1 MLSRIEK
8 HYFIE
13 LLILAFPIMIG
24 NLGHTLIGATDVLV
38 VAKYN
43 LNSLAAISIANA
55 ILFTIFIFGLGILT
69 AISIII
75 SNMRGAR
82 KPSKKYLLSSLVFSF
97 IMSVIFT
104 IICYCTK
111 YIIPFAGFE
120 KELVPYICEYIS
132 IVSFSIL
139 GMYFYEGIKQFLQAY
154 EIVKFPNMLL
164 LGAVVVNLVLDIVF
178 VFGYGIIPSMGVKG
192 AAYATSTVRM
202 LMGLIMFIYIFK
214 KINFKAKIDFSYM
227 KKLIKV
233 GSPIGLALLL
243 EFMAF
248 NIITVL
254 VGREAGILSATH
266 NILITISSATFMV
279 PLSIST
285 ALAVKVSY
293 YYGANSA
300 KEIKNYSLAGLI
312 MGVGFMA
319 AAGIVLALFPS
330 QLISLFTKDIKVIA
344 IAMPIVSI
352 AAMYQIFDGFQ
363 VVTGGIL
370 KGFKMTKFVS
380 NSVLIGYW
388 GVGMPTAIIF
398 ALKMNMSLRGYWIA
412 LAVSLCVIGFV
423 QAAFAK
429 YKYKQIKNNVH
440 AALN

>member
-1 MLSRIEK
+1 MLSRIKK

-13 LLILAFPIMIG
+13 LLILAYPILIG

-55 ILFTIFIFGLGILT
+55 IFFTIFIFGLGILT

-82 KPSKKYLLSSLVFSF
+82 IPSKKYLLSSLVFSF
-97 IMSVIFT
+97 ILAFVFT
-104 IICYCTK
+104 IICYSTK
-111 YIIPFAGFE
+111 YIIPFVGFE

-132 IVSFSIL
+132 IVSFSIF

-154 EIVKFPNMLL
+154 EIVKFPNMILL
-164 LGAVVVNLVLDIVF
+164 AAVAVNLVLDIVF
-178 VFGYGIIPSMGVKG
+178 VFGYGVIPSMGVRG

-202 LMGLIMFIYIFK
+202 LMGLIMFLYIFK
-214 KINFKAKIDFSYM
+214 KINFKSKIDFSFM
-227 KKLIKV
+227 KNLIKV

-293 YYGANSA
+293 YYGANNA
-300 KEIKNYSLAGLI
+300 IEIKNYSCSGLI

-319 AAGIVLALFPS
+319 LAGIILALFPS
-330 QLISLFTKDIKVIA
+330 QLISLFTKNPEVIN
-344 IAMPIVSI
+344 IALPIVSI

-398 ALKMNMSLRGYWIA
+398 AGKMNMSLKGYWIA

-429 YKYKQIKNNVH
+429 YKYTQIKNNVH